1 MNIFDWATSVKPDLV
16 RFQQE
21 HGIPALFAA
30 AQMCHESYNTQTGG
44 LSELAAKC
52 HNYAGMKWAAWQAEY
67 GARPVV
73 YGTWEVIGGQD
84 QRVSAAFAAFPSWE
98 AWLAAYASL
107 LTGSLYRGALLFA
120 SDPLLYGWNVW
131 RSGWATDPNYLEKLA
146 GWMAD
151 LWPHYADTLPVAP
164 VARTEV
170 PILDVGG
177 RLLATGWLE
186 GSTTV
191 APVRPVAEGLGYTV
205 DWHQEERAVT
215 LRLPERYRFSQP
227 GWFS

>member
-1 MNIFDWATSVKPDLV
+1 MNIFNWAASVKADLV
-16 RFQQE
+16 RLQQE

-52 HNYAGMKWAAWQAEY
+52 HNYAGMKWASWQAEY

-84 QRVSAAFAAFPSWE
+84 QRVTAAFAAFPSWE

-107 LTGSLYRGALLFA
+107 LRSGRYRGALLFA
-120 SDPLLYGWNVW
+120 ADPLLYGWNVW
-131 RSGWATDPNYLEKLA
+131 RSGWATDPNYLERLA

-151 LWPHYADTLPVAP
+151 LWGLYADTLPGAP
-164 VARTEV
+164 MARVEV
-170 PILDVGG
+170 PIRDAGG
-177 RLLATGWLE
+177 RLLATGWLD
-186 GSTTV
+186 GDRTAV
-191 APVRPVAEGLGYTV
+191 HLRDLAEAMGQVV
-205 DWHQEERAVT
+205 DWQASEPAAIV
-215 LRLPERYRFSQP
+215 RYP
-227 GWFS
+227 GPA